1 MFSKLNASDRRF
13 AILGAI
19 VAIAGVLSFAD
30 PSGNWGSVVGVGILA
45 GIGAV
50 LVVLWPQLQPNSALP
65 VPKGTALLVCG
76 VAAAGAFIIAGL
88 TWFSY
93 VIAVTRVFSIIFD
106 IGLVAAIVLAYLSWM
121 AYAADKGKAAPAPA
135 AATPPPPAPPAA

>member
-30 PSGNWGSVVGVGILA
+30 PSGSWGTVVGLGILA
-45 GIGAV
+45 GVGAV
-50 LVVLWPQLQPNSALP
+50 LVVLWPQLQPNAALP
-65 VPKGTALLVCG
+65 VPKGTALLICG
-76 VAAAGAFIIAGL
+76 VVAAGAFALAGL

-106 IGLVAAIVLAYLSWM
+106 VGLVAAIALAYFGWM
-121 AYAADKGKAAPAPA
+121 AYAADKRSAPA
-135 AATPPPPAPPAA
+135 AAAVPATPPPAPPAA